1 MNYRQV
7 YTIKSKLEKKIKEI
21 CPEISHRSGI
31 YIFSRSDESGLKF
44 CYVGQAKHLL
54 ERTAAHLKEYDHIG
68 LSLKKRGLY
77 STDNPYGW
85 KLTFKECGFEALDE
99 NEQKTIVYMANKGYQ
114 LYNVTTGG
122 QGKGKTSIDG
132 KSKSPKTYR
141 DGVQFGRESARRDI
155 ANLFEKHL
163 NYSPK
168 KDPPTKLQEKAVE
181 KFKKF
186 LEKP

>member
-1 MNYRQV
+1 
-7 YTIKSKLEKKIKEI
+7 
-21 CPEISHRSGI
+21 
-31 YIFSRSDESGLKF
+31 
-44 CYVGQAKHLL
+44 
-54 ERTAAHLKEYDHIG
+54 
-68 LSLKKRGLY
+68 
-77 STDNPYGW
+77 
-85 KLTFKECGFEALDE
+85 
-99 NEQKTIVYMANKGYQ
+99 MANKGYQ

-141 DGVQFGRESARRDI
+141 DGVQFGRESTRRDV